1 MNPKTG
7 HTILEEEFE
16 HELALAVRRQSTA
29 SVAAVWFG
37 FPMILTNVIF
47 GGVSVLVMIAAPLYV
62 ALGILA
68 LVFDRRC

>member
-16 HELALAVRRQSTA
+16 HEPVLAVRRQSTA
-29 SVAAVWFG
+29 SVAAVWF
-37 FPMILTNVIF
+37 
-47 GGVSVLVMIAAPLYV
+47 AAPLYV

-68 LVFDRRC
+68 LVFDRR